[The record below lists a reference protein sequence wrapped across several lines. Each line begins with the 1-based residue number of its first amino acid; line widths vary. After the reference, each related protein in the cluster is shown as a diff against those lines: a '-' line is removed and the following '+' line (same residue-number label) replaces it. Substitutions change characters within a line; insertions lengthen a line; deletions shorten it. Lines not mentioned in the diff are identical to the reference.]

1 MRYTGP
7 KNRIA
12 RREGMDLGLKTAG
25 TKSHASLLKKL
36 NVLPGQHGTRGRRKV
51 SERGRQLRETQKL
64 KFIFGLSTK
73 QLKNYFKSSVKKTG
87 NTALILSE
95 LLERRLDNIIYRLG
109 FALTRASARQLI
121 VHRHVKVNGKVLGIP
136 SYQVKIND
144 IISFTKDEAEKMPDV
159 VKALS
164 VKDIILPEYLER
176 KAIVGKLISRPNQ
189 ELIEKQVD
197 LRLIIEYF
205 SR

>member
-7 KNRIA
+7 KNRIS
-12 RREGMDLGLKTAG
+12 RREGMDLGLKTVG

-36 NVLPGQHGTRGRRKV
+36 NILPGQHGTRGRRKV

-73 QLKNYFKSSVKKTG
+73 QLKNYFKAAIKKTG
-87 NTALILSE
+87 NTTLILSDF
-95 LLERRLDNIIYRLG
+95 LERRLDNVFYRLG
-109 FALTRASARQLI
+109 FSLTRAAARQLI
-121 VHRHVKVNGKVLGIP
+121 VHKHIKINNKILGIP

-144 IISFTKDEAEKMPDV
+144 IISFAGEETEKMPDV
-159 VKALS
+159 VKAIS
-164 VKDIILPEYLER
+164 IKDIILPKWLER
-176 KAIVGKLISRPNQ
+176 KAVVGKMIGQPTQ
-189 ELIEKQVD
+189 ELIEKQIN
-197 LRLIIEYF
+197 LRLIVEYF

>member
-12 RREGMDLGLKTAG
+12 RREGMDLGLKTIG

-51 SERGRQLRETQKL
+51 SERGKQLRETQKL

-73 QLKNYFKSSVKKTG
+73 QLKNYFNRAVKKTG

-95 LLERRLDNIIYRLG
+95 FLERRLDNIVYRLG

-121 VHRHVKVNGKVLGIP
+121 VHRHIKINNKVLSIP

-144 IISFTKDEAEKMPDV
+144 LISFAKDEVEKIPDV
-159 VKALS
+159 AKAVS
-164 VKDIILPEYLER
+164 VKDIILPEYIER

-189 ELIEKQVD
+189 ELIEKQVN